1 MLRARI
7 RRCRTRA
14 SRVRGAS
21 KDVRKANPVRSTKPQ
36 KRHRPLLALAVVAS
50 IVLAGCTG
58 GANAPSE
65 EGLGVD
71 VGFLPSTRDMTDK
84 TDQLISFWNGT
95 WIAALAVGAAVWL
108 MILVCIVVYRKRK
121 NDTRLPVQ
129 TRYHVP
135 LEMMFTVIPVILVGT
150 LFYFSQEST
159 AVMQDTSEEEDL
171 VIDIYG
177 KQWSWD
183 FVYTTDGVY
192 YSGGRV
198 ELTGEVGDEEQL
210 PTLYLPVG
218 QTVEFH
224 VHSRDVNHALWIP
237 AFLYKVDM
245 LPGRTNVFE
254 VTPQR
259 EGTYSGKCAEL
270 CGEYH
275 SEMLFNVEVVSQEEY
290 DAVMQEYRDNDW
302 VGDLPGELGREYD
315 LPRYP
320 AESGSEEH

>member
-1 MLRARI
+1 M
-7 RRCRTRA
+7 
-14 SRVRGAS
+14 
-21 KDVRKANPVRSTKPQ
+21 RSTKPQ
-36 KRHRPLLALAVVAS
+36 KRRRPLLALAVLAS
-50 IVLAGCTG
+50 ILLAGCTG
-58 GANAPSE
+58 GEHAPTE

-84 TDQLISFWNGT
+84 TDQLITFWNGT
-95 WIAALAVGAAVWL
+95 WLAALAVGAAVWV
-108 MILVCIVVYRKRK
+108 MTLVCIIVFRKRK

-183 FVYTTDGVY
+183 FVYTTDETY

-198 ELTGEVGDEEQL
+198 ELTGEVGDEEGL

-218 QTVEFH
+218 QTVEFR

-245 LPGRTNVFE
+245 LPGRTNTF
-254 VTPQR
+254 
-259 EGTYSGKCAEL
+259 
-270 CGEYH
+270 
-275 SEMLFNVEVVSQEEY
+275 
-290 DAVMQEYRDNDW
+290 
-302 VGDLPGELGREYD
+302 
-315 LPRYP
+315 
-320 AESGSEEH
+320 

>member
-1 MLRARI
+1 
-7 RRCRTRA
+7 
-14 SRVRGAS
+14 
-21 KDVRKANPVRSTKPQ
+21 VRSTKPQ

-50 IVLAGCTG
+50 ILLAGCTG

-65 EGLGVD
+65 EGMGVD

-84 TDQLISFWNGT
+84 TDQLITFWNGT

-121 NDTRLPVQ
+121 NDNRLPVQ

-245 LPGRTNVFE
+245 IPGRTNVFE

-302 VGDLPGELGREYD
+302 VGDLPGELGRGYD